1 MTLQTIN
8 LGNYA
13 NDGTGDD
20 LRTAFTKVNA
30 NFASLDTEYSILG
43 GTNLSSGVGIF
54 KDRNGTNLEFKSL
67 TSVDSSVVIADHG
80 STSGTVDLAAK
91 TSLVNDTNP
100 TLSANLLLAGHNIVG
115 PGDTQTSV
123 FGVSVPNLSFL
134 VSMIIE
140 SQKVNVD
147 LGSILTPAGNDTN
160 FRGYTLDMGQLV
172 DPQPQ
177 LQVNFGTIV

>member
-1 MTLQTIN
+1 MPLQQIN

-20 LRTAFTKVNA
+20 LRTAFDKVNK
-30 NFASLDTEYSILG
+30 NFASLDTEFTILG
-43 GTNLSSGVGIF
+43 GANVGTGTGIYA
-54 KDRNGTNLEFKSL
+54 DRNNVNLEFKTL
-67 TSVDSSVVIADHG
+67 TSTDTSVTITNTA
-80 STSGTVDLAAK
+80 TTVNLHANTRVANDLSPA
-91 TSLVNDTNP
+91 LG
-100 TLSANLLLAGHNIVG
+100 ANLSLAGHNITG

-140 SQKVNVD
+140 SGKVDVN
-147 LGSILTPAGNDTN
+147 LGTILAPSGNDTN

-172 DPQPQ
+172 DPTPQ
-177 LQVNFGTIV
+177 LQVNFGTII

>member
-1 MTLQTIN
+1 MALLQIN

-20 LRTAFTKVNA
+20 LRTAFDKVNK
-30 NFASLDTEYSILG
+30 NFASLDTEFTILG
-43 GTNLSSGVGIF
+43 GTNIGVGTGVYA
-54 KDRNGTNLEFKSL
+54 DRNGVNLEFKTL
-67 TSVDSSVVIADHG
+67 TSTDSSVTI
-80 STSGTVDLAAK
+80 TNTTTTVNLHANTRLASDN
-91 TSLVNDTNP
+91 TP
-100 TLSANLLLAGHNIVG
+100 TLSANLSLAGHNIVG

-134 VSMIIE
+134 ISMIIE
-140 SQKVNVD
+140 SRSVNVD
-147 LGSILTPAGNDTN
+147 LGTILSPSGKDTN

-172 DPQPQ
+172 DPTPQ

>member
-1 MTLQTIN
+1 MPLQQIN

-20 LRTAFTKVNA
+20 LRTAFDKVNQ
-30 NFASLDTEYSILG
+30 NFASLDTEFTILG
-43 GTNLSSGVGIF
+43 GVNLGGGADIYV
-54 KDRNGTNLEFKSL
+54 DRNGVLLEFKTL
-67 TSVDSSVVIADHG
+67 TSTDNSVG
-80 STSGTVDLAAK
+80 FTNTPTTVNLHANTRLANDPNPLLAA
-91 TSLVNDTNP
+91 N
-100 TLSANLLLAGHNIVG
+100 LSLAGHNITG

-140 SQKVNVD
+140 SGTVKVD
-147 LGSILTPAGNDTN
+147 LGSIEYPSGNDTN

-172 DPQPQ
+172 DPTPQ
-177 LQVNFGTIV
+177 LQVNFGKII